1 MMSEPTVGAIGLTQ
15 IHGGLGVM
23 IRLGQWLAGGGFANY
38 QHVVVAVMVSVD
50 GRALVVEAE
59 PGGARFGAYGP
70 TDGIL
75 WSDFGLAG
83 YQKQAVARAAMSYVD
98 TPYSFLDYLALAL
111 HKFHIPAPYL
121 KRYISSTKHQ
131 ICSQLADQCYQDA
144 GIHLF
149 KDHRWPGYVM
159 PLDLLEVVQK
169 GLPA

>member
-38 QHVVVAVMVSVD
+38 QHAFVCVDVVGDVAT
-50 GRALVVEAE
+50 VVEAE
-59 PGGARFGAYGP
+59 PGGARYGVYGP
-70 TDGIL
+70 TDRIL
-75 WSDFGLAG
+75 WSDFMLTDAE
-83 YQKQAVARAAMSYVD
+83 QHAVVVAAESYIG
-98 TPYSFLDYLALAL
+98 TPYSFLDYLALSL